1 MRTSIHGRVVM
12 AVCCAAIGI
21 AVAAPAASA
30 TSPSF
35 YGTSQSGELLTIEKV
50 KKKHGKKKQKR
61 KPVFK
66 VTDRTP
72 LTFTPS
78 GATQLVGIDQ
88 RPING
93 ELNGI
98 GDNSVVYRI
107 NPATGIATGV
117 AGSTTAPFVTA
128 LEGDSFGVDFNPTV
142 PGGGAI
148 RIVSDANYNHRV
160 SPNTGTDG
168 AGTPDADLNGGMNS
182 PTIVH
187 AAYTNSALDIVQPLT
202 TELKVLDSAND
213 VLYTQNPP
221 NAGTLTSPLELSLD
235 VTDVGG
241 FDILGNGSRAYVAS
255 QRGGRSE
262 LHRLNIATGE
272 SKSLGT
278 VRRASVLTGL
288 AVVQR

>member
-1 MRTSIHGRVVM
+1 MGKSIHGRVVL

-30 TSPSF
+30 TAPSF
-35 YGTSQSGELLTIEKV
+35 YGTNQSGELVKIEKV
-50 KKKHGKKKQKR
+50 KKKRAKQKPKR
-61 KPVFK
+61 VFK
-66 VTDRTP
+66 ATERTP
-72 LTFTPS
+72 LKFTPS
-78 GATQLVGIDQ
+78 GASELVGIDQ

-98 GDNSVVYRI
+98 GDNSVVYRV

-117 AGSTTAPFVTA
+117 AGSTTTPFVTP

-148 RIVSDANYNHRV
+148 RIVSDSNYNHRV
-160 SPNTGTDG
+160 SPNTGADG
-168 AGTPDADLNGGMNS
+168 AGTPDGDLNSGMNS

-187 AAYTNSALDIVQPLT
+187 AAYTNSALDITQPLA

-221 NAGTLTSPLELSLD
+221 NAGTLTAPLELSFD

-241 FDILGNGSRAYVAS
+241 FDILGNGSTAYVAS

-262 LHRLNIATGE
+262 LHRLNVVTGD
-272 SKSLGT
+272 SKSLGI
-278 VRRASVLTGL
+278 VKRASVITGL
-288 AVVQR
+288 AVAQR

>member
-1 MRTSIHGRVVM
+1 MGKSIHGRVAM
-12 AVCCAAIGI
+12 AVCCTAIGI

-30 TSPSF
+30 TAPSF
-35 YGTSQSGELLTIEKV
+35 YGTNQSGELVTIEKV
-50 KKKHGKKKQKR
+50 KKKKRGKKPKR
-61 KPVFK
+61 AFK
-66 VTDRTP
+66 ATDSTP
-72 LTFTPS
+72 LKFTPA
-78 GATQLVGIDQ
+78 GASELVGIDQ

-98 GDNSVVYRI
+98 GDNSVVYRV

-117 AGSTTAPFVTA
+117 AGSTTAPFSTT
-128 LEGDSFGVDFNPTV
+128 LEGNSFGVDFNPTV

-148 RIVSDANYNHRV
+148 RIVSDSNYNHRV

-187 AAYTNSALDIVQPLT
+187 AAYTNSALDITQPLA

-221 NAGTLTSPLELSLD
+221 NAGTLTAPLELSFD

-241 FDILGNGSRAYVAS
+241 FDILGNGSTAYVAS

-262 LHRLNIATGE
+262 LHRLNVATGD
-272 SKSLGT
+272 SKSLGI
-278 VRRASVLTGL
+278 VKRASVLTGL
-288 AVVQR
+288 AVSQR